1 MNSDYLQKREPIAL
15 VEEGAILGFK
25 NESGQALEFNF
36 PQRVVECKPGFEGYV
51 PVKIC
56 QNGHYYWLFVDI
68 NGKRACQELFL
79 EASIF
84 FQGKALVVDLDN
96 HLRVLNKKFQTLSL
110 RSTIVH
116 SCYYS
121 KLIEEY
127 DRKPEL
133 CLKQE
138 QERMR

>member
-1 MNSDYLQKREPIAL
+1 MSNLQKREPVSL
-15 VEEGAILGFK
+15 EENGAILGFQTE
-25 NESGQALEFNF
+25 NGRVLEFNF
-36 PQRVVECKPGFEGYV
+36 PQRVVDCKPHFEGYA

-56 QNGHYYWLFVDI
+56 QNGHYYWIYADI
-68 NGKRACQELFL
+68 NGKRASQEVFL

-96 HLRVLNKKFQTLSL
+96 HLRVLNRKFQTLSL
-110 RSTIVH
+110 RSAMAH
-116 SCYYS
+116 SRYYS

-127 DRKPEL
+127 DKKPEL